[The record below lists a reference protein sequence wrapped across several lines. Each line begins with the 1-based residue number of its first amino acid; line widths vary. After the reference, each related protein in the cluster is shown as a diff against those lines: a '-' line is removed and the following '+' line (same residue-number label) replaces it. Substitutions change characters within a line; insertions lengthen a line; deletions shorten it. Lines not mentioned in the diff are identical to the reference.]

1 MENFRKVEGSGIQ
14 EDNKPTYSDESKRQ
28 LRFMEKSMEHDGD
41 RYKINLL
48 WKNEIKLPNKY
59 PVAKAQ
65 LLSLQ
70 KRLRK
75 DPETMQL
82 YEKSL
87 TTDLENN
94 YVKPVTFQYP
104 QLELLWYLPH
114 HPVTNPNKP
123 GKVRRVANAASTYK
137 GVSLNSCLET
147 GPDLLNN
154 MFGFLLR
161 FREKPVT
168 VSADIEGMFMQ
179 IGIKDEDQNA
189 LRFLWP
195 TKNGI
200 KQYQYTRLIF
210 GAKCS
215 PSIAIFALH
224 QTAADYCVTKPII
237 AQLLHKSFYMD
248 DFVHSFNTTPE
259 ARDSTTQLKSSL
271 RQGRF
276 NLTKFV
282 SNTNDAIYSID
293 GGEVSTNATVH
304 RVLGVKWDTTDDTIF
319 VQPTT
324 KLNNTT
330 SSTLRTVLSTVARVF
345 DPLGILAPFVI
356 KLKILLQNLWKS
368 GISWDKTVP
377 SDFVPIID
385 KWVD

>member
-1 MENFRKVEGSGIQ
+1 
-14 EDNKPTYSDESKRQ
+14 
-28 LRFMEKSMEHDGD
+28 
-41 RYKINLL
+41 
-48 WKNEIKLPNKY
+48 
-59 PVAKAQ
+59 
-65 LLSLQ
+65 
-70 KRLRK
+70 
-75 DPETMQL
+75 
-82 YEKSL
+82 
-87 TTDLENN
+87 
-94 YVKPVTFQYP
+94 
-104 QLELLWYLPH
+104 
-114 HPVTNPNKP
+114 
-123 GKVRRVANAASTYK
+123 
-137 GVSLNSCLET
+137 
-147 GPDLLNN
+147 
-154 MFGFLLR
+154 MFGLLLR
-161 FREKPVT
+161 FRETPVA
-168 VSADIEGMFMQ
+168 VSADFEGMFMQ

-248 DFVHSFNTTPE
+248 DIVHSFNTTHE

-271 RQGRF
+271 RQGGF

-282 SNTNDAIYSID
+282 SNTNDAICSID
-293 GGEVSTNATVH
+293 GGEVSTYATVH
-304 RVLGVKWDTTDDTIF
+304 RVLGVKWDTTDDTIS

-324 KLNNTT
+324 KLTNTT

-368 GISWDKTVP
+368 GISWDETVP
-377 SDFVPIID
+377 SEFLPIND
-385 KWVD
+385 KWVDHCKQVPPDRLPRLLGPQLSPSDIQLHVFCDASQDAMATCIYFRTACSSGIHATFLIGTEQR

>member
-1 MENFRKVEGSGIQ
+1 MENFWKVEGSGNQ
-14 EDNKPTYSDESKRQ
+14 ENNKATYSDKSKRQ
-28 LRFMEKSMEHDGD
+28 LRFMEKSIEHDGD

-48 WKNEIKLPNKY
+48 WKNEIKVPNNY

-104 QLELLWYLPH
+104 QPELLWYLPH

-154 MFGFLLR
+154 MFGLLLR
-161 FREKPVT
+161 FREKPVA

-179 IGIKDEDQNA
+179 IGIKDED
-189 LRFLWP
+189 
-195 TKNGI
+195 
-200 KQYQYTRLIF
+200 
-210 GAKCS
+210 
-215 PSIAIFALH
+215 
-224 QTAADYCVTKPII
+224 
-237 AQLLHKSFYMD
+237 
-248 DFVHSFNTTPE
+248 
-259 ARDSTTQLKSSL
+259 
-271 RQGRF
+271 
-276 NLTKFV
+276 
-282 SNTNDAIYSID
+282 
-293 GGEVSTNATVH
+293 
-304 RVLGVKWDTTDDTIF
+304 
-319 VQPTT
+319 
-324 KLNNTT
+324 
-330 SSTLRTVLSTVARVF
+330 
-345 DPLGILAPFVI
+345 
-356 KLKILLQNLWKS
+356 
-368 GISWDKTVP
+368 
-377 SDFVPIID
+377 
-385 KWVD
+385 